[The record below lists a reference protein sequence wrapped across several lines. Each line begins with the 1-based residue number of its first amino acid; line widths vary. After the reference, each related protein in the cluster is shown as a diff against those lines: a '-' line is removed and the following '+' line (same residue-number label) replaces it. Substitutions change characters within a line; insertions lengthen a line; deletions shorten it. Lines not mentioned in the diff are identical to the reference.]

1 MRKRS
6 SLPRWRREHSAAAAA
21 PTLDLWV
28 RDFPLSPSLP
38 CPRSTASPCGGHR
51 RLRYLHRARAPGFSR
66 CPDLKTGT
74 KITSLV
80 KSKAKRT
87 ATTMKCEKFWRQVA
101 DITKVTVEGANK
113 AAVRKEM
120 AADASTLDTWLLFRT
135 PRRASEPEAASRATR
150 CGLCRKPRVRTLPWA
165 RARKRLLFRDAKM
178 ASCGTCEQPAR
189 FHDSVSR
196 WRASSERG
204 QERAARPGLS
214 QCFERWS
221 RHGWGADLRSCTLRL
236 GLSHRPKPLS
246 PRSLEDSDSP
256 QDAGNSHPLL
266 SSS

>member
-1 MRKRS
+1 MTFIAEALWKLELRARLWPDS
-6 SLPRWRREHSAAAAA
+6 DCDLRVGPRCAEDSLCTTRVCPRLLRARRF
-21 PTLDLWV
+21 
-28 RDFPLSPSLP
+28 RQRPSLD
-38 CPRSTASPCGGHR
+38 RER
-51 RLRYLHRARAPGFSR
+51 RRRCVSGREGSVRPG
-66 CPDLKTGT
+66 
-74 KITSLV
+74 
-80 KSKAKRT
+80 
-87 ATTMKCEKFWRQVA
+87 
-101 DITKVTVEGANK
+101 
-113 AAVRKEM
+113 
-120 AADASTLDTWLLFRT
+120 T

-221 RHGWGADLRSCTLRL
+221 RRGLGADLRSCTLRL
-236 GLSHRPKPLS
+236 GLCHRPKPLS
-246 PRSLEDSDSP
+246 PGSLEDSA